1 MLNYLI
7 FILSLTVGSYTKELI
22 TNDILSIVKEIEPIV
37 DKHLNDKGYN
47 GLYPE
52 EGTVE
57 EVWSQIVNGV
67 NYIAIKKF
75 DNASLCI
82 KFHQSIEKNL
92 ELETVKPCTSVFDVI
107 IVRRK

>member
-22 TNDILSIVKEIEPIV
+22 TNDILSIIKKIEPIV
-37 DKHLNDKGYN
+37 DKHLDSEGYN
-47 GLYPE
+47 GIYPE
-52 EGTVE
+52 KGTIE

-75 DNASLCI
+75 DNDSLCI
-82 KFHQSIEKNL
+82 KFHESIEGTL
-92 ELETVKPCTSVFDVI
+92 GLETVKPCTSVFDVI
-107 IVRRK
+107 